1 MIEINENDLP
11 ITVAD
16 KLISATKLQKTTPWS
31 RIGRIILD
39 GEDPGPDKDIMIDAF
54 DLDDLEEIA
63 KYLWIYVSINKGK
76 YNE

>member
-31 RIGRIILD
+31 RLGRVVLD
-39 GEDPGPDKDIMIDAF
+39 RGDPGPDEDIRIDAF

-63 KYLWIYVSINKGK
+63 NYLWIYVSINKGK